1 MSNII
6 TFGMNRIFNLE
17 KILQQKEN
25 KKKIVVVPQKYRNI
39 GLRDITYTYCANF
52 RYPHSF

>member
-17 KILQQKEN
+17 KILQKKE
-25 KKKIVVVPQKYRNI
+25 KKKKVVVVAQKYRNI
-39 GLRDITYTYCANF
+39 GLRDFITYTK
-52 RYPHSF
+52 